1 METRNIL
8 NSWLHAKVAISLAQN
23 IVNTFL
29 FSEEQLSCLNV
40 LLYWHKQSFL
50 AIATTHLQCAHNRH
64 LAAYTMYA
72 LHHRITANNA
82 KSLRHF
88 WWVNV
93 CTRK

>member
-1 METRNIL
+1 MI
-8 NSWLHAKVAISLAQN
+8 SWLHATKVAISLAQN
-23 IVNTFL
+23 IVNKFL
-29 FSEEQLSCLNV
+29 FSEEQLSSLNV

-50 AIATTHLQCAHNRH
+50 AIAIAHLQCAQNRH
-64 LAAYTMYA
+64 SAADTMYA

-93 CTRK
+93 CTSK